1 MTWTPEIGLV
11 LLLLIPAFGCVGILM
26 SGKSPNIRDGVNLI
40 MGATLLA
47 NVIALVIAVGQGA
60 RPTWLLVDIGGGLE
74 LSFTLEPLGALFAAL
89 ASGLFLLNTI
99 YGIGYMRG
107 TKAKD
112 QTRFF
117 AFFAVAIAATMGV
130 AASGNMLTLFIFYE
144 ILTLSTFPLVTHN
157 GDEKARRG
165 GRIYL
170 GILMATSIGLLLPA
184 VIITQVFAGSTDFV
198 AGGLFGG
205 NLSDVLI
212 GVLLVLYTFGIAK
225 AALIPVHMWLPNA
238 MVAPTP
244 VSAFLHA
251 VAVVKAGVFT
261 MVKIVIYLFGIDV
274 VRESAVSNW
283 LAILAA
289 IAIVVGS
296 IIAMTKDNLKAR
308 LAWSTIGQL
317 SYVTLGVM
325 IATPLAILGAALQI
339 VMHAFGKITLF
350 MCAGAIY
357 SANKTVNISK
367 MGGMAKTMPWVF
379 VAFFVGSLSII
390 GLPPFAGI
398 WPKLLLFMGMTEP
411 GDRWLVIALILSSLL
426 NIVYLLPVS
435 VNAFLKKPDV
445 EPDVDAVLTKPP
457 ILTVVPPVLTA
468 ISVLVL
474 FFMAEPIMEY
484 LRPIFEGGS

>member
-1 MTWTPEIGLV
+1 
-11 LLLLIPAFGCVGILM
+11 
-26 SGKSPNIRDGVNLI
+26 
-40 MGATLLA
+40 
-47 NVIALVIAVGQGA
+47 
-60 RPTWLLVDIGGGLE
+60 
-74 LSFTLEPLGALFAAL
+74 
-89 ASGLFLLNTI
+89 
-99 YGIGYMRG
+99 
-107 TKAKD
+107 
-112 QTRFF
+112 
-117 AFFAVAIAATMGV
+117 
-130 AASGNMLTLFIFYE
+130 
-144 ILTLSTFPLVTHN
+144 
-157 GDEKARRG
+157 
-165 GRIYL
+165 
-170 GILMATSIGLLLPA
+170 MATSIGLLLPA
-184 VIITQVFAGSTDFV
+184 VIITQVFAGSTEFV
-198 AGGLFGG
+198 AGGLLGG
-205 NLSDVLI
+205 HLSEFLI
-212 GVLLVLYTFGIAK
+212 GLLLVLYTFGIAK

-261 MVKIVIYLFGIDV
+261 MVKMVVYLFGIDV
-274 VRESAVSNW
+274 VRESAVSHW

-289 IAIVVGS
+289 ITIVIGS
-296 IIAMTKDNLKAR
+296 VIAMTKDNLKAR

-367 MGGMAKTMPWVF
+367 MNGMAKAMPWVF
-379 VAFFVGSLSII
+379 VAFFVASLSII
-390 GLPPFAGI
+390 GLPPFAGV

-411 GDRWLVIALILSSLL
+411 ADRWLVIALILSSLL

-435 VNAFLKKPDV
+435 VNAFMKKPDV
-445 EPDVDAVLTKPP
+445 EPDSEVALEKPP

-484 LRPIFEGGS
+484 LCPIFEGGS